1 MCFPRYY
8 PKIHSLMS
16 ICLPSLLAGLLQAER
31 QVEWEWLHFSYSTWS
46 VSPPPPSPGAQM
58 VRLQGV
64 EKESEG
70 RSWLLNQGWWASQLT
85 QWLIPWTILL
95 RLLNVTSLYAISLH
109 QKGRHSL
116 GIPESIGSQ
125 FFLWPS
131 SECDHSS
138 FRRILFRW
146 NSKFPPDLWSLEP
159 LFIEEDHLCF

>member
-1 MCFPRYY
+1 MLSKILPQDPFLDVHLSPLPPRRSASGWKASGVGVAAFLLFY
-8 PKIHSLMS
+8 LE
-16 ICLPSLLAGLLQAER
+16 CL
-31 QVEWEWLHFSYSTWS
+31 
-46 VSPPPPSPGAQM
+46 PPPPSPGAQM